1 MKFNESKLIAN
12 LNKYWRKLTYEEFL
26 WELDIPQTN
35 DAIEAAQ
42 FPEHISKLIWE
53 VERKPFEVF

>member
-1 MKFNESKLIAN
+1 
-12 LNKYWRKLTYEEFL
+12 L

-42 FPEHISKLIWE
+42 FPREIIEKIWE
-53 VERKPFEVF
+53 IERKPFEVF

>member
-1 MKFNESKLIAN
+1 M
-12 LNKYWRKLTYEEFL
+12 
-26 WELDIPQTN
+26 DIPQTN

-42 FPEHISKLIWE
+42 FPKKVAEKIWQ

>member
-1 MKFNESKLIAN
+1 